1 MSMQAGWD
9 AEAADWAQFARGGHD
24 RSHTAINLP
33 AFLELLPAPGRR
45 TLDLACG
52 EGRLGRL
59 LQSQGHRVAGVDASA
74 AMVRF
79 AVTHEHP
86 EPAVVGDAA
95 RLPFQDGSFDLVLAY
110 MCLHDIDAM
119 PEAVGEIARV
129 LAPWG
134 RLCAAIPH
142 PVSSAGSFQGDSAVA
157 PFVIPGSYLTAA
169 PSRMTVERDGMRL
182 TFHSEHRPLEAYSRA
197 LEAGGL
203 LTEAV
208 REVRPDDEAA
218 QQSPAVRRWQRI
230 PLYLHLRA
238 VKPGGR

>member
-1 MSMQAGWD
+1 MQAGWD
-9 AEAADWAQFARGGHD
+9 AEAADWAQF
-24 RSHTAINLP
+24 
-33 AFLELLPAPGRR
+33 
-45 TLDLACG
+45 
-52 EGRLGRL
+52 
-59 LQSQGHRVAGVDASA
+59 A

-95 RLPFQDGSFDLVLAY
+95 RLPF
-110 MCLHDIDAM
+110 
-119 PEAVGEIARV
+119 
-129 LAPWG
+129 
-134 RLCAAIPH
+134 
-142 PVSSAGSFQGDSAVA
+142 
-157 PFVIPGSYLTAA
+157 LTAA
-169 PSRMTVERDGMRL
+169 SRRMTVERDGVRL
-182 TFHSEHRPLEAYSRA
+182 TFHSEHRPLAAYFRA

-218 QQSPAVRRWQRI
+218 RQSPAVRRWQRI